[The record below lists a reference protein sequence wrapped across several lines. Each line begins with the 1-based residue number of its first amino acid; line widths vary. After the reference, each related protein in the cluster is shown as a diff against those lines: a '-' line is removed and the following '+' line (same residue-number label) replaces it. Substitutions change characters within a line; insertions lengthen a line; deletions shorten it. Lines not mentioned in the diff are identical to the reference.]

1 LGPVAPLWC
10 PGIALDP
17 RHSIKIPN
25 TKVPTPA
32 NLLGMGNVKNQG
44 SYKCPSCSGKTY
56 YSSRETSG
64 AYAITLNT
72 PGPVDPTIVN
82 TLKTTVIR
90 CKSCQSEMKWIPTA
104 AARKAMEKSDQKY
117 YAFTGLFTGVLGLL
131 CYVAV
136 IGYAASTG
144 LTSFLFES
152 GEFWLFTAFC
162 IPFSLLM
169 IRTGIK
175 NRRKLKNDPGKKS

>member
-1 LGPVAPLWC
+1 
-10 PGIALDP
+10 
-17 RHSIKIPN
+17 
-25 TKVPTPA
+25 
-32 NLLGMGNVKNQG
+32 MGNVKNQG

-136 IGYAASTG
+136 VAYAASTG

-152 GEFWLFTAFC
+152 GEFWLFSAFA

>member
-1 LGPVAPLWC
+1 
-10 PGIALDP
+10 
-17 RHSIKIPN
+17 
-25 TKVPTPA
+25 
-32 NLLGMGNVKNQG
+32 MGNVKNQG
-44 SYKCPSCSGKTY
+44 HYECRSCSGKKY
-56 YSSRETSG
+56 YSSEETSG

-82 TLKTTVIR
+82 TLKKNVIR
-90 CKSCQSEMKWIPTA
+90 CQDCQSEMKWIPTA

-117 YAFTGLFTGVLGLL
+117 YGFMGLFTGVLGLL
-131 CYVAV
+131 CYIGVVA
-136 IGYAASTG
+136 YAASVG

-152 GEFWLFTAFC
+152 GEFWLFSAFA

-175 NRRKLKNDPGKKS
+175 NRKKLRDSADARS